1 MVDSAI
7 AAKDARSPPSSND
20 ILEQFTRNRFQL
32 VTTYNERDAIA
43 NQSQTW
49 IVEYAEVS
57 WSFKFKVLELSIAYF
72 ET

>member
-43 NQSQTW
+43 KSV
-49 IVEYAEVS
+49 VEYAEVS
-57 WSFKFKVLELSIAYF
+57 WSFQFKVLELSIAYF